1 MFDVGLPISVVLADR
16 ECAGLEIATA
26 HGAPAELVARSA
38 YGGFGADFDRDAYS
52 AAVARTLGPHQI
64 DLLAMAGFGTLL
76 AQPMHVTFPG
86 RILNTH
92 PSLLPAFPGWHAV
105 RDALAAGV
113 SETGCTV
120 HLATLE
126 MDAGPI
132 LAQEKVQIVYRDT
145 EESLHER
152 IKVVERRLYPATIA
166 WALSEL
172 EAGREIESPRMAS
185 PETQEESA
193 KFAEAAGPSLLS
205 RARTRADTTW
215 RRATADIRPWPDI
228 MIIGAQ
234 RGGTTSMRKWLGAH
248 PGERVFQLGE
258 AHFFDNYYGRGER
271 WYRAQFP
278 TGLRRQRRVESS
290 PYMLFHPL
298 APLRAGRDL
307 PSSTQFVALL
317 REPADR
323 ALSQYRRERA
333 KGRERMTFADAL
345 ASEEER
351 LRGETERV
359 SREELSLPHQFQ
371 SYRARGLYAEQIDRW
386 YRAVGRDRVKVV
398 ESERLYAEESVA
410 RDLLQWLNLPVE
422 TEPFPS
428 LNASPEPT
436 AEDLEALE
444 ELRGWYEP
452 YNEKLFDLLGCRLWV
467 A

>member
-26 HGAPAELVARSA
+26 HGAPAELVGRSA

-76 AQPMHVTFPG
+76 AQPMHVAFPG

-105 RDALAAGV
+105 HDALAAGV

-193 KFAEAAGPSLLS
+193 EFRGSRRSL
-205 RARTRADTTW
+205 
-215 RRATADIRPWPDI
+215 PP
-228 MIIGAQ
+228 
-234 RGGTTSMRKWLGAH
+234 
-248 PGERVFQLGE
+248 
-258 AHFFDNYYGRGER
+258 
-271 WYRAQFP
+271 
-278 TGLRRQRRVESS
+278 ESS
-290 PYMLFHPL
+290 PNQGGHNL
-298 APLRAGRDL
+298 APRHGRHSALARHHDHRRAARRDHL
-307 PSSTQFVALL
+307 HAEVA
-317 REPADR
+317 
-323 ALSQYRRERA
+323 RRPP
-333 KGRERMTFADAL
+333 GRE
-345 ASEEER
+345 
-351 LRGETERV
+351 G
-359 SREELSLPHQFQ
+359 LP
-371 SYRARGLYAEQIDRW
+371 AR
-386 YRAVGRDRVKVV
+386 
-398 ESERLYAEESVA
+398 
-410 RDLLQWLNLPVE
+410 
-422 TEPFPS
+422 
-428 LNASPEPT
+428 
-436 AEDLEALE
+436 
-444 ELRGWYEP
+444 
-452 YNEKLFDLLGCRLWV
+452 
-467 A
+467 